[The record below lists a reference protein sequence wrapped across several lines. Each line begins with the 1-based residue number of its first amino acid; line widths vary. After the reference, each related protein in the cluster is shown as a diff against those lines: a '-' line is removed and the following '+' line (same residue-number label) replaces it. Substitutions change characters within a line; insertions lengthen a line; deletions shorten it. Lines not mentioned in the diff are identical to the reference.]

1 MNYIISIILILLVIA
16 VFVLYYFNLNNPRV
30 ETRQKA
36 LKHAKVENFENYT
49 LEETTT
55 NFANPSSPMM
65 PINRIPNVE
74 MNGLLQGD
82 YPLTGKKGISNNGA
96 DKIWQ
101 DYPIVEVGSYEQT
114 TNNIRYPDNPDEG
127 TCMPASMCGALYKD
141 KHMGSNVITPLPVV
155 NNTCGTR
162 VGYFTT
168 DPNLLPFSTDQTNI
182 LY

>member
-1 MNYIISIILILLVIA
+1 MKYMISIICILLLIV
-16 VFVLYYFNLNNPRV
+16 VLYYFNLNN
-30 ETRQKA
+30 QQM
-36 LKHAKVENFENYT
+36 AKKQYVENFENYT

-55 NFANPSSPMM
+55 NFANPSSPLM
-65 PINRIPNVE
+65 PVNGIPNVE
-74 MNGLLQGD
+74 NNVLLQGD
-82 YPLTGKKGISNNGA
+82 YPITGRNGISNNGA

-101 DYPIVEVGSYEQT
+101 HYPIVEVGSYEQI
-114 TNNIRYPDNPDEG
+114 TNNMRYPDNPDEG

-141 KHMGSNVITPLPVV
+141 KSMGSNVIHPLPPT

-168 DPNLLPFSTDQTNI
+168 DDNLLPFSTDQTNI